1 MFSRYEEAV
10 EWVNSLIPLGIKPGL
25 ARMEKLMEL
34 LGHPQ
39 RRIKFIHVAGTNG
52 KGSTCAFIE
61 SVLCK
66 AGYDVGSFTS
76 PYLHRFTER
85 IRYNGKE
92 IAQADVLRLINEL
105 KPLAEQVAASEL
117 GSPTMF
123 EMVTAMAI
131 VYFARE
137 ACPYYVVWETGLGG
151 LHDSTNVVTPIIT
164 AITNIGHDHQDLLG
178 PTLTDIAAQKAGIIK
193 AGVPLVSAVEQ
204 AEALDIIERTARD
217 KKATLYLLGREF
229 TYEPLPARVNEQV
242 FHLRGPFRGLEQVTI
257 SLNGAFQMKN
267 AALALMVIEVLR
279 QYYALLVDDDVLYE
293 AMRQTEWPGRL
304 ELVSEQPRIVLDGAH
319 NPEGAAALVAT
330 LPQVYRYERLHVLV
344 GMVDSKNHYECLRHI
359 LTIADTL
366 IVTEPDFRKKMSS
379 TALAEIA
386 LRVQSEQSEQSK
398 QSKQSSE
405 VTVVVEPDWRR
416 ALALLCA
423 RTKPTEL
430 ALVTGS
436 LYLLADVRA
445 ELLQLQSAEKGW

>member
-1 MFSRYEEAV
+1 MFARYEEAV
-10 EWVNSLIPLGIKPGL
+10 EWVNGLIPLGIKPGL
-25 ARMEKLMEL
+25 ARMEKLMER

-39 RRIKFIHVAGTNG
+39 RRVKFIHVAGTNG

-61 SVLCK
+61 RVLLN

-85 IRYNGKE
+85 IRYNGAE
-92 IAQADVLRLINEL
+92 IAEEHVLRLVNEL
-105 KPLAEQVAASEL
+105 KPLAEQMADTEL

-123 EMVTAMAI
+123 EIVTAMAI

-151 LHDSTNVVTPIIT
+151 LHDSTNVVTPLIT

-178 PTLTDIAAQKAGIIK
+178 PTLADIATQKAGIIK
-193 AGVPLVSAVEQ
+193 PGVPLVSAVEQ
-204 AEALDIIERTARD
+204 PEAREVIERTAQA

-229 TYEPLPARVNEQV
+229 AYEPLPARVNEQV
-242 FHLRGPFRGLEQVTI
+242 FHLRGPFRDLSQVTI

-267 AALALMVIEVLR
+267 AAVALMVIEVMR
-279 QYYALLVDDDVLYE
+279 QYYALIVDDEVLYE
-293 AMRQTEWPGRL
+293 ALRQTEWPGRM

-319 NPEGAAALVAT
+319 NPEGAEALVEA
-330 LPQVYRYERLHVLV
+330 LPQVYRYEQLHALV
-344 GMVDSKNHYECLRHI
+344 GMVDSKSHSECLQHI

-366 IVTEPDFRKKMSS
+366 IITEPDFRKKMPA

-386 LRVQSEQSEQSK
+386 LRMQSTAQGSQVRKTELLI
-398 QSKQSSE
+398 
-405 VTVVVEPDWRR
+405 EPDWQR
-416 ALALLCA
+416 ALAILCE
-423 RTKPTEL
+423 RTQSQDL

-445 ELLQLQSAEKGW
+445 QLLQLQRAEKGW